1 LEQLENKIVN
11 AASNFVQPALR
22 SAMLGN
28 QLRFSYVN
36 VFGFNVAPTLGKS
49 SFKKCIIQVESAL
62 SHIEI
67 YHA

>member
-22 SAMLGN
+22 SVMLGN

-36 VFGFNVAPTLGKS
+36 VLGFNVRLHWERVASKN
-49 SFKKCIIQVESAL
+49 A
-62 SHIEI
+62 
-67 YHA
+67 